1 MKNTQQYHFPQQTT
15 RANILPNRWDLM
27 ALLLGFGVLAALVMG
42 AMHMATP
49 YHAGEAIP
57 LSLSPS
63 QLPYYALRTVLRMLI
78 ALGCSVVFS
87 FAVGALA
94 AKNKHAERFIV
105 PLIDILQSIP
115 VLGYLSILIIWFM
128 ALFPGSLLGPEC
140 AAIFAIFTS
149 QAWNMMLSFY
159 QSLRTVPDDLIEAAD
174 MLQLSGWQKFWRIE
188 VPFAMP
194 SFLWNTMM
202 SMSAGWFFVTA
213 SEAISVANQPILLPG
228 IGSYISVAVD
238 HADKLSIVYA
248 ILTMFIVIFA
258 YDQILFRPL
267 VTWSQK
273 FRMEAETLDQNI
285 ETRSWVLVV
294 LARTRFL
301 QWVGEY
307 LVQTSNAI
315 INMSFGQRLATK
327 NIQSR
332 ASLGGIVVVTLWYSV
347 LIISLMAAGVYLFQF
362 ISKNLSLSEVFLVF
376 KLGCYTALRVIAL
389 IIICSLIWVP
399 IGVWVGL
406 RPRVAQF
413 VQPIAQF
420 FAAFPANL
428 FFPVVVSGIVFF
440 HLSVNIWVTLLM
452 ILGTQWY
459 ILFNVIAGAST
470 IPKELY
476 YAAQNFRVSGWLWWK
491 KLAIPAIFPYFITGA
506 LTAAGG
512 AWNASIVA
520 EYASWGH
527 TVLIAQG
534 LGAYITEYTNKGD
547 FPRIALGIG
556 VMCVFVMTFNRL
568 VWRRLYQW
576 AETRFS

>member
-1 MKNTQQYHFPQQTT
+1 MRNQQQYHFPQQTT
-15 RANILPNRWDLM
+15 RTNILPNRWDFM
-27 ALLLGFGVLAALVMG
+27 AILLGFGVLAALVMG
-42 AMHMATP
+42 VMHMATP
-49 YHAGEAIP
+49 YHVGEATPI
-57 LSLSPS
+57 SLNPS
-63 QLPYYALRTVLRMLI
+63 QLPHYALRTVLRMLI
-78 ALGCSVVFS
+78 ALCCSVVFS
-87 FAVGALA
+87 FVVGALA
-94 AKNKHAERFIV
+94 AKNRHAERFIIPV
-105 PLIDILQSIP
+105 IDILQSIP
-115 VLGYLSILIIWFM
+115 VLGYLSILIIWFL

-140 AAIFAIFTS
+140 ASIFAIFTS

-213 SEAISVANQPILLPG
+213 SEAISVANQQILLPG

-238 HADKLSIVYA
+238 HADGWSIAYA
-248 ILTMFIVIFA
+248 IITMFIVIFG

-273 FRMEAETLDQNI
+273 FRMDAETLDQNTN
-285 ETRSWVLVV
+285 TRSWVLVG
-294 LARTRFL
+294 LTRTRFL
-301 QWVGEY
+301 QWVGGY
-307 LVQTSNAI
+307 LVQASDAI
-315 INMSFGQRLATK
+315 INVSFSKKINHDDKSALSTAWRT
-327 NIQSR
+327 
-332 ASLGGIVVVTLWYSV
+332 GIIGLWYSV
-347 LIISLMAAGVYLFQF
+347 LIMGLIAAGVYLFQF
-362 ISKNLSLSEVFLVF
+362 ISKNLSLSEVLLVF
-376 KLGCYTALRVIAL
+376 KLGSFTALRVIGL
-389 IIICSLIWVP
+389 IIICSAIWVP

-420 FAAFPANL
+420 LAAFPANL

-440 HLSVNIWVTLLM
+440 HLNVNIWVTVLM

-527 TVLIAQG
+527 TVLIADG

-556 VMCVFVMTFNRL
+556 VMCVFVMIFNRL